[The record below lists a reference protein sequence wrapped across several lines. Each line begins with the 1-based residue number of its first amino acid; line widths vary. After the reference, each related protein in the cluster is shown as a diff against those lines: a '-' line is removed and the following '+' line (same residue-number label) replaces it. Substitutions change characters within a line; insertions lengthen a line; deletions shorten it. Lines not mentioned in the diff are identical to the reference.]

1 MMFKMMVILSNQK
14 GLSMSLSIMDSPAGY
29 ICRVAES
36 EKYKVPVHADFMVS
50 ELFPVLKLALQAKV
64 RVV

>member
-1 MMFKMMVILSNQK
+1 MMVILNYQK

-29 ICRVAES
+29 VCRMVES
-36 EKYKVPVHADFMVS
+36 EKYEVPLDADLMVN

-64 RVV
+64 RLV